1 MRQGFGSQFGGLRQ
15 ALAGAG
21 AVFLLTMLFVWPLAA
36 QRSVVIPGHW
46 RSGAHIPK
54 PDLTGIEQ
62 IRFLT
67 EAEYPPFNYYDDD
80 TQLTGFN
87 VDIARAMCDVLVVR
101 CDFQVLDWDDLVPAL
116 NNGDGDAIIASM
128 VITEKTLK
136 QVDFTDRYYQTP
148 ARFIARVTNKQ
159 RKISPRTIDGRKVGV
174 VQNSAHAAYLKDFF
188 PRVKIV
194 SFDDLGDAKEALKG
208 GFVDYLFA
216 DGITMLFWLN
226 GQDSARCCE
235 FRGGPYTESR
245 YFGEGVAVAV
255 KKGDRRMR
263 TILNYALAEVRKS
276 GRYDEYFLR
285 YFPQS
290 FY

>member
-1 MRQGFGSQFGGLRQ
+1 MRAIWRRRGL
-15 ALAGAG
+15 AAV
-21 AVFLLTMLFVWPLAA
+21 VFLLAALLAWPLAA
-36 QRSVVIPGHW
+36 QRGVVIPGPW

-67 EAEYPPFNYYDDD
+67 EAEYPPFNYYDDE

-87 VDIARAMCDVLVVR
+87 VDLARAICDVLAVR
-101 CDFQVLDWDDLVPAL
+101 CDFQVHDWDDLIPAL
-116 NNGDGDAIIASM
+116 DNGDGDAIIASIA
-128 VITEKTLK
+128 ITEKTLQ

-148 ARFIARVTNKQ
+148 ARFVARVSEKLRQ
-159 RKISPRTIDGRKVGV
+159 ISPRSLAGRKVAV
-174 VQNSAHAAYLKDFF
+174 VQNSAHAAYLRDFF
-188 PRVKIV
+188 PGVKIV
-194 SFDDLGDAKEALKG
+194 TFEGLGDAKEALKG
-208 GFVDYLFA
+208 GFVDFLFA

-226 GQDSARCCE
+226 GQDSAQCCE

-245 YFGEGVAVAV
+245 YFGEGVAIAV
-255 KKGDRRMR
+255 RKGDRRMR
-263 TILNYALAEVRKS
+263 AILNYALSEVRKS